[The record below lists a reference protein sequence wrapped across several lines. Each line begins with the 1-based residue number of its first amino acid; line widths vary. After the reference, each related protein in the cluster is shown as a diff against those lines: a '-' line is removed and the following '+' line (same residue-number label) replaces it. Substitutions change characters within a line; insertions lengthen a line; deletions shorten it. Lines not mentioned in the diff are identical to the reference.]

1 MPGWL
6 SWRMI
11 YEHALMFRLDT
22 PIAKIDKALD
32 DASTVVR
39 QPLRNVE
46 RVKSR
51 ERIRDCGTH
60 VMRVVRFEFDGDDDL
75 MEDLREKLWADHDSI
90 VSTLTIP
97 HPSRERRTEPSKWPG
112 ALEQTFADTAFEKRP
127 SPSRDDLL
135 ARYMRSE
142 PKSRKIKS
150 RL

>member
-1 MPGWL
+1 
-6 SWRMI
+6 MI

-22 PIAKIDKALD
+22 PIASIDGALE
-32 DASTVVR
+32 AAAAVVK

-60 VMRVVRFEFDGDDDL
+60 VMRVVRFEFDGDDAL
-75 MEDLREKLWADHDSI
+75 MEDLRDTLWANHESI

-97 HPSRERRTEPSKWPG
+97 HPSRERRTDPSTWPG
-112 ALEQTFADTAFEKRP
+112 ALERTFTDTAFEKRP
-127 SPSRDDLL
+127 SPSREDLL
-135 ARYMRSE
+135 ARYLRAE

-150 RL
+150 SH